1 MQNKCRSRIRE
12 MLKIKLNSIDIMRLL
27 LQEFKDLSYTTIRN
41 LIFEEVE
48 KRDTDNATIDSTNK
62 NISS

>member
-1 MQNKCRSRIRE
+1 MQNKCRNRIRE

-27 LQEFKDLSYTTIRN
+27 LQEFKDLSYTKIRN

-48 KRDTDNATIDSTNK
+48 KRDTDSKTINSTNQ